1 MTILC
6 RAFQETP
13 KISPH
18 SLSIDMFTA
27 EENLNFARIDLY
39 RELKQKEKY
48 RNDNKTYLEV

>member
-48 RNDNKTYLEV
+48 RNDNKTYLKV